1 MAITN
6 VDLLKYVE
14 QKSPQFK
21 SLTGRITQDVFTEAG
36 YERIKTTDINALSE
50 FYGLT
55 MRVYLQFI
63 NVADIKDPL
72 ELGGFGEV
80 FDNPMG
86 GFIQREAITR
96 IKPVSPAWKKL
107 QDGQSID
114 PFVVRKGKVEER
126 FWKQNFDFQ
135 TMLTI
140 PDDFVMKQ
148 MFITTYGIST
158 FVEGQIAQLRNSYAV
173 QKYLAKKEAI
183 DAFLNGTVD
192 TLQTSQIVT
201 VDYADAPTDEQMIN
215 LILTI
220 KNIISNMASVP
231 STAAYNAMNFD
242 SSQDV
247 SRMKLLIRVGF
258 KNELALKVLRNS
270 YNAETLNLPVDVIE
284 VDNFGGLVPYKEEAF
299 TTQLYPVFDK
309 LGSVLGFAETP
320 NLVGEE
326 NVTVKDEAVFWKD
339 PHSDVLAI
347 LADKGLIFSSYQNG
361 VQMNTIY
368 NPRGLYTN
376 YFLSMPN
383 GTIAVDSLYNAIVF
397 KIGSPTTNGPS
408 MAVL

>member
-6 VDLLKYVE
+6 LDLLKYVE

-21 SLTGRITQDVFTEAG
+21 SLTGRITADTFTEVG
-36 YERIKTTDINALSE
+36 YERVRSTDVNALAE

-63 NVADIKDPL
+63 NVAEIKDPL
-72 ELGGFGEV
+72 EIGGFGEV

-114 PFVVRKGKVEER
+114 PFIVRKGHVEER

-192 TLQTSQIVT
+192 ALQDSQTVT

-220 KNIISNMASVP
+220 KNIISNMATVP
-231 STAAYNAMNFD
+231 STSAYNAMKFD

-284 VDNFGGLVPYKEEAF
+284 VDNFGGLVPYKEAEF
-299 TTQLYPVFDK
+299 TTQLYPVYDK
-309 LGSVLGFAETP
+309 LGTVLGFAETA
-320 NLVGEE
+320 NQVGQE
-326 NVTVKDEAVFWKD
+326 NVTVNEENVFWKD
-339 PHSDVLAI
+339 PHADVLAI

-383 GTIAVDSLYNAIVF
+383 GTIAVDSLYNAIVI
-397 KIGSPTTNGPS
+397 KKK
-408 MAVL
+408 